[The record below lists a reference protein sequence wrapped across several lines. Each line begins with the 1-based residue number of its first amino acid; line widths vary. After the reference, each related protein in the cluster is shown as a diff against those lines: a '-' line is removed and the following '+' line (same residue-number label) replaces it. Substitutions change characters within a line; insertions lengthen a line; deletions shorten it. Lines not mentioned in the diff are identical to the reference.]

1 MAGTAYYARIMQI
14 DLEAEPGVFPYAVD
28 FPDLP
33 GCVTVGYSREDAIE
47 MAKEALELWLDVEG
61 EEEWPPV
68 VFNPPSNLDS
78 FLDREDE
85 LAYENELSHEYV
97 LIELCGE

>member
-14 DLEAEPGVFPYAVD
+14 DLEAEPGVFPYAVT

-47 MAKEALELWLDVEG
+47 MAKEALDMWLDDEG
-61 EEEWPPV
+61 EEEYTNV
-68 VFNPPSNLDS
+68 VINPPSDPDS

-85 LAYENELSHEYV
+85 LACENELSHEYV
-97 LIELCGE
+97 LIEL